1 MKQLRDALAKSISD
15 KLASEE
21 RLQKEVE
28 RVKAELDRKL
38 ISQRRSFMFDINH
51 WKDAHD
57 TVAMR
62 CVNAYIHTY
71 IYIYIYTY
79 IYKPPPP
86 SLLSLLYYILY
97 MYMYV

>member
-62 CVNAYIHTY
+62 CVHTHMHVYMY
-71 IYIYIYTY
+71 IYICIYMH
-79 IYKPPPP
+79 IH
-86 SLLSLLYYILY
+86 
-97 MYMYV
+97 V